1 MTRAAVASGPTSY
14 GRRLRPTRG
23 LIVLVAIV
31 LIGMW
36 FLAGFARTMT
46 QLDTSSDRRA
56 ELTTETT
63 ALSNR
68 LDADHREL
76 ELIQTDAFQSLQ
88 ARSYGIGAPGEISFS
103 VPHDVAPQH
112 VVPLGSTATQAA
124 AQTPLEAWLSLL
136 FGD

>member
-1 MTRAAVASGPTSY
+1 MSRTAVASAQLSY

-31 LIGMW
+31 LIGLW

-46 QLDTSSDRRA
+46 QLNSSSDRRA
-56 ELTTETT
+56 ELTGETA
-63 ALSNR
+63 ALTSR
-68 LDADHREL
+68 LDAGHREV
-76 ELIQTDAFQSLQ
+76 ELIQTDAFQALQ

-103 VPHDVAPQH
+103 VPRGDPAPR
-112 VVPLGSTATQAA
+112 VVPLGTAATAA
-124 AQTPLEAWLSLL
+124 LSRTPLESWLSLL

>member
-1 MTRAAVASGPTSY
+1 VASAPLAY

-23 LIVLVAIV
+23 LIVLLAIV
-31 LIGMW
+31 LIGLW

-46 QLDTSSDRRA
+46 QLNTSSDRRA

-63 ALSNR
+63 ALSSR
-68 LDADHREL
+68 LDAGHREL
-76 ELIQTDAFQSLQ
+76 ELIQTDAFQALQ

-103 VPHDVAPQH
+103 VPRGSSAPGL
-112 VVPLGSTATQAA
+112 VPLGGKESQSSVK
-124 AQTPLEAWLSLL
+124 TPLEAWLSLL